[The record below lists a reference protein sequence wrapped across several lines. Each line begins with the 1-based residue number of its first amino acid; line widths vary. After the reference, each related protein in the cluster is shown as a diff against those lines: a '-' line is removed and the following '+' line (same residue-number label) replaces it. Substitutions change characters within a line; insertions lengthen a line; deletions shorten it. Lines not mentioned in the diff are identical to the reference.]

1 MNIRHLKYEEIDK
14 FKWDKC
20 INLSFNGLVYAY
32 SWYLDIVSSQWEAL
46 VLEDYQAVMPITSKK
61 TLSFYTIQQP
71 QYANQLGIFTSKFL
85 NSQMV
90 DEFLS
95 VINDKFNRVELC
107 LNSFNKTNHSKY
119 KIKNEITYQLDLI
132 SPYKALYLN
141 FDDEIKKK
149 VKYYKVNMVQVM
161 KHVNLKDFLLLKKN
175 TSSEPITFENLNILR
190 RIIPFAVSHNIGEMI
205 GAYNNKNE
213 LISASFFI
221 KSHQKSIN
229 LLSANSEE
237 GHALSADVAI
247 LDFYIKE
254 NADQNLTLNFGE
266 STINH
271 FQTFAKG
278 FGAIPVSYLCVKKKR
293 WFNFSILKLKVF

>member
-1 MNIRHLKYEEIDK
+1 MNIRYLKHEEIDK
-14 FKWDKC
+14 TKWDKC

-46 VLEDYQAVMPITSKK
+46 VLEDYQAVMPITSIN
-61 TLSFYTIQQP
+61 TLSFYSIQQP

-85 NSQMV
+85 NSELV

-95 VINDKFNRVELC
+95 NVSNKFSRVEIC
-107 LNSFNKTNHSKY
+107 LNSFNKPNHSSFLVK
-119 KIKNEITYQLDLI
+119 KEIMYQLDLI
-132 SPYKALYLN
+132 SPYKTLYLN

-149 VKYYKVNMVQVM
+149 VKQYKINMVQVM

-175 TSSEPITFENLNILR
+175 TSKEPITFENLNILR
-190 RIIPFAVSHNIGEMI
+190 RMIPFAISHNIGEMI

-213 LISASFFI
+213 LISAAFFI

-229 LLSANSEE
+229 LLSANSDE
-237 GHALSADVAI
+237 GHALSADAAI

-254 NADQNLTLNFGE
+254 NAEQNLTLNFGE
-266 STINH
+266 GSSNQL
-271 FQTFAKG
+271 QTFAKG
-278 FGAIPVSYLCVKKKR
+278 FGAIPVNYCCVKKKK
-293 WFNFSILKLKVF
+293 WYNFLLFKK